1 MKNFLHQFKNSGFVK
16 FATFSILSALF
27 LYLSNFYYPLL
38 YVSIVLWIYPA
49 IYILTM
55 FIYGWVIGPIRDNG
69 KPNFAK
75 GYDRFIKKYLG
86 IN

>member
-1 MKNFLHQFKNSGFVK
+1 MKNFLHQFKHSGFVK
-16 FATFSILSALF
+16 FATLSILSALF

-38 YVSIVLWIYPA
+38 YVSIVLWIYPFLYVL
-49 IYILTM
+49 IM
-55 FIYGWVIGPIRDNG
+55 FMYGWFINPIRDR

>member
-1 MKNFLHQFKNSGFVK
+1 MKNFLHQFKHSGFVK
-16 FATFSILSALF
+16 FATLIILSAIF
-27 LYLSNFYYPLL
+27 LYLSNFYQPLL
-38 YVSIVLWIYPA
+38 YVSIV
-49 IYILTM
+49 M
-55 FIYGWVIGPIRDNG
+55 FIYPSIYTLIMFSYAFVIGPIRDNG